1 MLNKVKCCSGMRQ
14 IILLFLVC
22 LGGHSA
28 ESFANENKT
37 RVSFSRG
44 FMHYYDNGADLS
56 QFDGVDK
63 ILPGEYKLE
72 VNSNLKKIDTW
83 PVKII
88 AANNA
93 QGVNACITPEMVIR
107 FDVDTAK
114 LPENWKAEPCLILPT
129 LIPGATVTYN
139 QEDETL
145 DVTIPQAMLLNTPE
159 GYISPELWDDGITA
173 LTASYS
179 LSATSTRYSALGDT
193 SNYGYGNLLTSLTA
207 GAWRFSTYDSLNLGN
222 DVSGDKYQHIQG
234 YAQRAIAPL
243 QSQLM
248 MGDINTSG
256 SFFDTTAI
264 RGLQLATDD
273 RMLPDSVRNYAPV
286 VRGMANS
293 NATVTIKQSG
303 NTIYEKVVPPGEFAI
318 SDLYATGYNGDLEVT
333 VKETNGKES
342 SFTVP
347 YSSVPQLLREGYT
360 RYSFSAGEIRDT
372 DLSTDPFLVEGTLQY
387 GLSNNFTGY
396 VGAQSAFEGDYSALM
411 TGFAVNTPLGAFG
424 LDVTRS
430 FTHFD
435 DMPTAGNCGQF
446 CDMSLRLSLSRN
458 LPETGTNFSLV
469 GYRYSSEG
477 FYSLANAVNL
487 KQAIE
492 AGQDSLLPER
502 FRERLEA
509 NINQTLPPG
518 WGNFYLSGFVG
529 NVWNEQLAHNDKSNV
544 TLGYN
549 NQFGSTSWGI
559 AFSRTNDDEGGH
571 EDTVYL
577 NVSLP
582 LGHRYEKKARL
593 GANVSYNSNEAN
605 FRTSLNGSAGERS
618 QFGFGGYFS
627 ESSQPDTNFGMNLSY
642 TGDSATTGVNYSQSL
657 NSFMGGLSMSGGMVA
672 HAGGVNFTPSISDT
686 IGIID
691 ATGAEGSHIYPDS
704 RSVIKDNGYGIVG
717 YLVPYKY
724 NDIYLDPKGTA
735 MSVDVDDTHRKI
747 VPTAGAAVLIK
758 METQKNQQSLVHF
771 TTQDGSDIP
780 FGASINDS
788 EMNNAAIV
796 GQAGMA
802 MISLREGEN
811 IFVLKWKKNKQE
823 QQCTVNYRYTPMEE
837 TSATDD
843 RTIVNLPCRASGDK
857 K

>member
-1 MLNKVKCCSGMRQ
+1 MLDKIKCRAGMRQ
-14 IILLFLVC
+14 VMLLTLLC
-22 LGGHSA
+22 TGAHST
-28 ESFANENKT
+28 ELFATENKT
-37 RVSFSRG
+37 HVSFSRG

-56 QFDGVDK
+56 QFDGVEK

-72 VNSNLKKIDTW
+72 VNSNSKKIDTW
-83 PVKII
+83 TVKVI

-93 QGVNACITPEMVIR
+93 QGIDVCITPEMVIR

-114 LPENWKAEPCLILPT
+114 LPENWKAKSCLILPE
-129 LIPGATVTYN
+129 LIPGSTVTYN
-139 QEDETL
+139 QEEEAL
-145 DVTIPQAMLLNTPE
+145 DVTVPQAMLLNTPE
-159 GYISPELWDDGITA
+159 GFISPELWDDGVTA

-179 LSATSTRYSALGDT
+179 LSATSTRYRTLGET

-234 YAQRAIAPL
+234 FAERAIAPL

-248 MGDINTSG
+248 IGDINTSG
-256 SFFDTTAI
+256 SFFDTTAL

-303 NTIYEKVVPPGEFAI
+303 NTIFEKVVPPGEFAI
-318 SDLYATGYNGDLEVT
+318 SDLYATGYNGDLDVT

-347 YSSVPQLLREGYT
+347 YSSVPQLLREGYS

-372 DLSTDPFLVEGTLQY
+372 ELSSDPYLIEGTLQY
-387 GLSNNFTGY
+387 GLMNNFTGY
-396 VGAQSAFEGDYSALM
+396 VGAQSAFDGDYSALM
-411 TGFAVNTPLGAFG
+411 TGFAINTRLGAFG
-424 LDVTRS
+424 VDVTRS

-435 DMPTAGNCGQF
+435 DMPATGDCGQL

-469 GYRYSSEG
+469 GYRYSSRG
-477 FYSLANAVNL
+477 FYSLSDAVSL
-487 KQAIE
+487 KQAME
-492 AGQDSLLPER
+492 TGEDSLQPER

-509 NINQTLPPG
+509 NINQILPSG
-518 WGNFYLSGFVG
+518 WGSFYLSGFLG
-529 NVWNEQLAHNDKSNV
+529 NVWNEQLAHNDKSNF

-549 NQFGSTSWGI
+549 NQFGTTSWGI

-571 EDTVYL
+571 ENTVYL

-642 TGDSATTGVNYSQSL
+642 TGESATTGVNYSQSL
-657 NSFMGGLSMSGGMVA
+657 DSFMGGVSMSGGMVA
-672 HAGGVNFTPSISDT
+672 HAGGINFTPSISDT

-717 YLVPYKY
+717 YLVP
-724 NDIYLDPKGTA
+724 
-735 MSVDVDDTHRKI
+735 
-747 VPTAGAAVLIK
+747 
-758 METQKNQQSLVHF
+758 
-771 TTQDGSDIP
+771 
-780 FGASINDS
+780 
-788 EMNNAAIV
+788 
-796 GQAGMA
+796 
-802 MISLREGEN
+802 
-811 IFVLKWKKNKQE
+811 
-823 QQCTVNYRYTPMEE
+823 
-837 TSATDD
+837 
-843 RTIVNLPCRASGDK
+843 
-857 K
+857 